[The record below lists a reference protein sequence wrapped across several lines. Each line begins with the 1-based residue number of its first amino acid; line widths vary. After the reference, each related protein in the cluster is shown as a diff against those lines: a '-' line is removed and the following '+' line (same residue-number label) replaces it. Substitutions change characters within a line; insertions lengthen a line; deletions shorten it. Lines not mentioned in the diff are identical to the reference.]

1 MMDIEPNDEY
11 HVTMHNINLNIN
23 PWGGKKE
30 TLSDEDDDDGCP
42 ERNAIIKNISPL

>member
-23 PWGGKKE
+23 PWGGKRKLYLMKMMMMGVLNE
-30 TLSDEDDDDGCP
+30 ML
-42 ERNAIIKNISPL
+42 